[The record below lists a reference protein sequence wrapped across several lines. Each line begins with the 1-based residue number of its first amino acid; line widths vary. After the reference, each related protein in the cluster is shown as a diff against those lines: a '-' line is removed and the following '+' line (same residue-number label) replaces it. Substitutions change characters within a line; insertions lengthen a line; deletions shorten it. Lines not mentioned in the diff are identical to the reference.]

1 MDANGTA
8 GFVALVIGML
18 IYFVVFALIIVT
30 TWKLYRKANKPGW
43 ASIVPVYNYVVLLEI
58 VGRPIW
64 WILLSFVP
72 LVNVYVAF
80 VVALDLAK
88 SFGKSTGFGV
98 ANFFVPFITYPI
110 LAFSKNVR
118 YAGPIAEGLDSF
130 APAPDRAPTPSAT
143 VQGQPVPPATGDMAT
158 QPMQQGAEL
167 PTTPPVTPSA
177 EQPQQISGDQGQ
189 PRPPQF

>member
-8 GFVALVIGML
+8 GFAALIIGML
-18 IYFVVFALIIVT
+18 IYFVVLALIIVT

-110 LAFSKNVR
+110 LAFSKNAR

-143 VQGQPVPPATGDMAT
+143 VQGQPVPPVADDTAA
-158 QPMQQGAEL
+158 QPMQPGAEL
-167 PTTPPVTPSA
+167 PATPPVTPSA
-177 EQPQQISGDQGQ
+177 EQPQQTSGDQGQ

>member
-8 GFVALVIGML
+8 GFAALIIGML

-98 ANFFVPFITYPI
+98 ANFFVPFIVWL
-110 LAFSKNVR
+110 LARS
-118 YAGPIAEGLDSF
+118 
-130 APAPDRAPTPSAT
+130 T
-143 VQGQPVPPATGDMAT
+143 
-158 QPMQQGAEL
+158 
-167 PTTPPVTPSA
+167 
-177 EQPQQISGDQGQ
+177 
-189 PRPPQF
+189 